1 MAIML
6 GKIRGNKKEMTA
18 ERSVLLRRVL
28 QYLRKS
34 TGKNDFDRFHFT
46 RGLPS
51 ISKEK
56 AWSQMRQERNRRCK
70 KHQCKQCKDCE
81 ADKHRETED

>member
-34 TGKNDFDRFHFT
+34 TGKNKSVRKRKLPNFIFKCLRKHFFNDQNMVHPEY
-46 RGLPS
+46 GVIGYLN
-51 ISKEK
+51 E
-56 AWSQMRQERNRRCK
+56 
-70 KHQCKQCKDCE
+70 H
-81 ADKHRETED
+81 

>member
-1 MAIML
+1 ML

-34 TGKNDFDRFHFT
+34 TGKNKSVRKRKLPNFIFKCLRKHFFNDQNMVHPEY
-46 RGLPS
+46 GVIGYLN
-51 ISKEK
+51 E
-56 AWSQMRQERNRRCK
+56 
-70 KHQCKQCKDCE
+70 H
-81 ADKHRETED
+81 